1 MMTKYVELISKM
13 LLQSAMELRFKLRQL
28 GSFNTNCDG
37 QFTNCDTIYGKFRQV
52 LQSAMMIINFDSTRC
67 RIKGLKCLQRM
78 PYKKGLSTTKAM
90 SSPKACTY
98 KTYKAVK
105 IYAVYIA

>member
-67 RIKGLKCLQRM
+67 GIKGPKCPQRI

-98 KTYKAVK
+98 K
-105 IYAVYIA
+105 IDL